1 MRDLA
6 AVPEEKQTIAIID
19 YGVGNIQNLINAF
32 ERLEIP
38 AVLTADHDTIL
49 NASLSILP
57 GVGAFKDAIDK
68 LRETGIDR
76 VIQQRVRLGRP
87 LLGICLGMQLM
98 FEASEEDGN
107 WEGLGIMKGRFVKF
121 DENLGLK
128 VPHMGWNQ
136 LVKERQDP
144 VADGLPDD
152 AYAYYVH
159 SYYLSDGDEADIIL
173 SSPYGVKVPGLVR
186 KGSIVGMQFHPEKS
200 GAAGEFLIRQVL
212 AVLRGDVK

>member
-1 MRDLA
+1 MNDQA
-6 AVPEEKQTIAIID
+6 ATHRKPIAIID

-38 AVLTADHDTIL
+38 AVLTADHDVIL
-49 NASLSILP
+49 NAELSILP

-68 LRETGIDR
+68 LRNTGIDR
-76 VIQQRVRLGRP
+76 VIQQRVREGRP

-98 FEASEEDGN
+98 FEASEEDGD
-107 WEGLGIMKGRFVKF
+107 WEGLGLLKGRFVKF
-121 DENLGLK
+121 DETMGIK
-128 VPHMGWNQ
+128 VPHMGWNR

-144 VADGLPDD
+144 VADGLPED

-159 SYYLSDGDEADIIL
+159 SYYLAGGDAQDIIL
-173 SSPYGVKVPGLVR
+173 SSPYGVTVPGLIR

-200 GAAGEFLIRQVL
+200 GAVGEFLIRQVL
-212 AVLRGDVK
+212 AVLMGGTQ